1 MTSCPRAR
9 CGRLLYRD
17 GTCPVHGEPPVD
29 LAADVRAELEAER
42 APKDPHRPWTAEDE
56 AYVRL
61 HRFDMT
67 GPEIAA
73 ALGRSH
79 KAVKHW
85 FERHKMS
92 NPRKQR
98 ARAKRHWSAPGTP
111 GGPWTDEE
119 LWLLETGDIKILSR
133 SRSRAAIAFKATALG
148 IPVRSGDGA
157 MSLRQVSARWRVRP
171 DTVGEWVRRGLLP
184 ARRSGT
190 MWRIEPDDAE
200 RLVPGLRREG
210 MANHGRNGWW
220 KE

>member
-1 MTSCPRAR
+1 MTYCPRVR

-17 GTCPVHGEPPVD
+17 GTCPVHGELPAV
-29 LAADVRAELEAER
+29 LADDVRAELEAER
-42 APKDPHRPWTAEDE
+42 APKDAHRPWTPKDE
-56 AYVRL
+56 AFIQQ
-61 HRFDMT
+61 HRHDMT

-85 FERHKMS
+85 FERHRMS

-98 ARAKRHWSAPGTP
+98 ARARRHWSAPGTP

-119 LWLLETGDIKILSR
+119 MWLLETGDIKILQR
-133 SRSRAAIAFKATALG
+133 SRSLAAIAFKATALG

-157 MSLRQVSARWRVRP
+157 MSIRQVSERWRIRSN
-171 DTVGEWVRRGLLP
+171 TVCDWVARGMLP
-184 ARRSGT
+184 AKRAGS

-200 RLVPGLRREG
+200 RLVPGLAAASR
-210 MANHGRNGWW
+210 ANHGRKGWW
-220 KE
+220 RE

>member
-1 MTSCPRAR
+1 MTHCPRAR

-17 GTCPVHGEPPVD
+17 GTCPVHGELPAE

-42 APKDPHRPWTAEDE
+42 AKKEPFRPWTPEDE
-56 AYVRL
+56 AFIRA
-61 HRFDMT
+61 HRGDLT

-85 FERHKMS
+85 FERHRLS

-98 ARAKRHWSAPGTP
+98 ERAKRHWSAPGMP

-119 LWLLETGDIKILSR
+119 LWLLEAGEMKLLSR
-133 SRSRAAIAFKATALG
+133 SRSRMAIKLKATRLG
-148 IPVRSGDGA
+148 IPLRSGDGA
-157 MSLRQVSARWRVRP
+157 MSLNQVAQHWRLHP
-171 DTVGEWVRRGLLP
+171 DTVGLWILRGMLP
-184 ARRSGT
+184 AKRAGK

-200 RLVPGLRREG
+200 RLVPGLMAASR
-210 MANHGRNGWW
+210 ANHGRKGWW
-220 KE
+220 RE